1 MSKAKIARLLPSTSI
16 QDYLDF
22 FSGLNCRFISV
33 SSSTISINSGEIT
46 IEIADN
52 AGYTNGRDWSITY
65 PGAEEPTVLLQQ
77 GAETIVACYSDVF
90 LFFTVESSDTNKIV
104 FVYEIVTE
112 DNATAHLYGHSYSAK
127 SGNPDIHGVTL
138 TSSESEATYTHGKLL
153 NYSCENV
160 YPDYYGYIDYAN
172 DYLVSSSVITEVVD
186 ENTLTCSIVTA
197 NKIVTFE
204 GTNYFALGTNTII
217 PIED

>member
-22 FSGLNCRFISV
+22 FSGLNCEFISV

-46 IEIADN
+46 IEITEN
-52 AGYTNGRDWSITY
+52 SGYTNGRDWSITY

-77 GAETIVACYSDVF
+77 GAETIVACYSDTF
-90 LFFTVESSDTNKIV
+90 LLFTVESSDTNKIV
-104 FVYEIVTE
+104 FVYEVVTE
-112 DNATAHLYGHSYSAK
+112 DSATAHLYGNSYSAK

-138 TSSESEATYTHGKLL
+138 TSSESGTSYTHGKLF

-160 YPDYYGYIDYAN
+160 YPDYYGYIDYTN
-172 DYLVSSSVITEVVD
+172 DTLFISGVISEVVD
-186 ENTLTCSIVTA
+186 ENTLSCSTVTA

-217 PIED
+217 PIKD